1 MSECPL
7 ESSTL
12 NSTLNFRFL
21 PNNFLKFFFFNVD
34 NFLKVFIE
42 FVTILLLVSVFFFS
56 HKACGPIVP
65 QPGVKLTPPALEGEV
80 LTTGPPGKSPA

>member
-21 PNNFLKFFFFNVD
+21 PNNFLKFFFFFNVD

-42 FVTILLLVSVFFFS
+42 FVTILLLVSVFFS
-56 HKACGPIVP
+56 ATRHVGP
-65 QPGVKLTPPALEGEV
+65 
-80 LTTGPPGKSPA
+80 